1 MKPYTSKKTN
11 VSTIKAYY
19 MTQYRQALFSER
31 LNEVDCKYLELYFEQ
46 NDYVVSELVLQL
58 MEGYFK
64 NRSIFPYEV
73 SRQLHKIK
81 YQYQKKRQE
90 ERKNQIKLYNL
101 EQIQN
106 QLFVKSQIQQSMQN
120 KVMQYREIVSISSQI
135 DDDEVQEEQIYQ
147 FSKESPQYIQK
158 KNEDMILTQI
168 KCQQIDIIGMS
179 LSLRDQQY
187 IQIYLN
193 DKKNLSATQITEQ
206 LLEDY
211 FKSANIFTSVIEEY
225 VNNLLQ
231 IHQANNQQ
239 CNICQIDKENPE
251 ENLFKQHEFSKSQQ
265 ELVLNSKQSEQ
276 SEKSIISS
284 EYEDYSYLEESSLFQ
299 DDNTILNIKNTK
311 QFKVNIREALDNIYG
326 ETFNITSAQL
336 FSKVNLLPKSET
348 EALWKFVSGKYK
360 HQYSGLQLQD
370 YFQNQFNHTE
380 IFRRNKFSVEDQN
393 VIFAYVQNTTS
404 TSATSIA
411 KKLLKGRFNDRDIP
425 EYLLT
430 NKIRN
435 ELVDKKT
442 KRSKNVK

>member
-1 MKPYTSKKTN
+1 MKSYTSKKTN

-31 LNEVDCKYLELYFEQ
+31 LNEADCQYLEQYFEQ

-81 YQYQKKRQE
+81 YQCQRKRQE

-106 QLFVKSQIQQSMQN
+106 QLYVKSQIQQSMQN
-120 KVMQYREIVSISSQI
+120 KIMQYREVVSISSQI

-158 KNEDMILTQI
+158 NEDMIVTQI

-193 DKKNLSATQITEQ
+193 DKKNLSTTQITEQ

-239 CNICQIDKENPE
+239 CNICQIDQENPE

-299 DDNTILNIKNTK
+299 DDSTILNIKNTK

-360 HQYSGLQLQD
+360 YQYSGLQLQD
-370 YFQNQFNHTE
+370 YFQNQFNHTN

-411 KKLLKGRFNDRDIP
+411 KKLLKGRFSDRDIP

-442 KRSKNVK
+442 KRSENVK